1 MEMTA
6 AGSSRKMRS
15 KSAVVVLHM
24 GAAIAAAIAA
34 AATPPP
40 NGSTNNRKPNSWLTS
55 LLLCLSQISLKSLG
69 LSLSLKCPSHLSS
82 SLVLGFVARGKRSKI
97 LWGNF
102 QGLEVFFFAVGN
114 SLTWMLHFVILKWV
128 CLDLGMMMMVDLLR
142 SACWRSFSLVPK
154 SITQLTIFSAWVC
167 ISPCFLSHVQLSC
180 TSGSQV
186 QFLHEQ

>member
-24 GAAIAAAIAA
+24 GAAITAAA
-34 AATPPP
+34 AATPP
-40 NGSTNNRKPNSWLTS
+40 NGSTKIRKPNSWLTS
-55 LLLCLSQISLKSLG
+55 LFLCLSQISLKSLG
-69 LSLSLKCPSHLSS
+69 LSLSLKCPSNLSS
-82 SLVLGFVARGKRSKI
+82 SSVLGFVAGGKRSKI

-102 QGLEVFFFAVGN
+102 QDLEVFFLAVGK

-128 CLDLGMMMMVDLLR
+128 CLDLGMMMVVDLLR

-154 SITQLTIFSAWVC
+154 SITKLTVFSAWVC
-167 ISPCFLSHVQLSC
+167 FSPCFLSHVELSC

-186 QFLHEQ
+186 QFLYEQ